1 MLFNRFASWIFTTF
15 DFPFYKAFL
24 FYLGIALFYLC
35 FIYFYILIFGKK
47 TKKKFVKDIVGIVW
61 PFIVLSPT
69 ILLLLTTIHSDFLMK
84 NNFAKIGI
92 NYLSFFGIQP
102 AIINLLLIIIFCSS
116 MFYLTTSRKRIS
128 KNHKKTTWITKVKGL
143 LWVNGLFEFIVC
155 FFLIL
160 SGVIILYQWINLLH
174 FFNSNW
180 IPSSEISQEIL
191 FNLSWIKEIII
202 SELLLL
208 TILSITPLII
218 SIRERK
224 FGSTKIYTYG
234 FMVAFTAIVLFS
246 LLLIVSYNNFLDN
259 LKTTL
264 LSKIT
269 NDINKFQTN
278 DMQINDQLERIYL
291 SLKLQLTYDTPN
303 SLDIPKWLEGILGIR
318 LIVFLAELINI
329 SSSPKWKLLDKVIK
343 IVKG

>member
-1 MLFNRFASWIFTTF
+1 
-15 DFPFYKAFL
+15 
-24 FYLGIALFYLC
+24 
-35 FIYFYILIFGKK
+35 
-47 TKKKFVKDIVGIVW
+47 VGIVW

-69 ILLLLTTIHSDFLMK
+69 ILLLLTAIRSDFLMK
-84 NNFAKIGI
+84 NKFMKIGV
-92 NYLSFFGIQP
+92 NYLSLSDTQP
-102 AIINLLLIIIFCSS
+102 AIINLLFIIIFCASL
-116 MFYLTTSRKRIS
+116 FYLIKSRKRIS
-128 KNHKKTTWITKVKGL
+128 KNHKNSTWITKVKGL

-160 SGVIILYQWINLLH
+160 SGFIILYQWINLLH

-180 IPSSEISQEIL
+180 VPSSEISEEIL

-202 SELLLL
+202 NELLLL

-224 FGSTKIYTYG
+224 FGSTKMYTYG
-234 FMVAFTAIVLFS
+234 FMVAFAAIVLFS

-264 LSKIT
+264 LLKIT
-269 NDINKFQTN
+269 NDINKIQMN
-278 DMQINDQLERIYL
+278 NLQINDQLERIYL
-291 SLKLQLTYDTPN
+291 FLKLQLTYNTPN
-303 SLDIPKWLEGILGIR
+303 SLDLPKWLEGILGIR

-329 SSSPKWKLLDKVIK
+329 SSSPKWKLLDEVVK